1 MNPSCF
7 VPAPTVTIGLFAAVL
22 AFGSVVTASSVTAAA
37 TAADRELRL
46 TVYNDNL
53 ALVSDSRT
61 IQVQAG
67 QSTVELADVP
77 AQIDPTSV
85 HLKALRS
92 PLEVLEQNFQYDLAS
107 PDRILQRYLD
117 QPVDAALKAGELKSG
132 ALLSF
137 DSGSLVLRRP
147 DGGVSLVTRAEVADL
162 RLPTLPE
169 GLRTRPTLVW
179 LLQAEK
185 GGATPVE
192 LSYLTG
198 GLSWHAEYVAVTD
211 EKDTSMDLSAWV
223 SLENSSGATYPDAK
237 LQLIAGDVQR
247 VQPPPPMMKSR
258 GGRDFQMA
266 MAAAPSEGFAE
277 ETFFEYHL
285 YTLDRSTTIAD
296 RETKQVS
303 LFPTATTPVKKVYEY
318 NGQAD
323 AKKVRII
330 LEAENK
336 KELGL
341 GMPLPAGKVRVYK
354 KDSRGDLQF
363 VGEDQIDHTPK
374 NEKLRLGV
382 GKAFDIVAERVE
394 LSQDRITDRVSDR
407 KVQVKLRNRKTEAVE
422 VVVQESVWGDWEIRE
437 ASIPSFKKDARTA
450 EFRVPVAADT
460 EAILTFTVRQTS

>member
-1 MNPSCF
+1 MTPSCL
-7 VPAPTVTIGLFAAVL
+7 VPAPAITVGLFAL
-22 AFGSVVTASSVTAAA
+22 AFVLGSVVAAGPVA
-37 TAADRELRL
+37 AADRELRL

-85 HLKALRS
+85 HLKPLGS

-117 QPVDAALKAGELKSG
+117 QPVDAALKGGELKSG

-137 DSGSLVLRRP
+137 DGGSLVLRRP
-147 DGGVSLVTRAEVADL
+147 DGGVSLVTREEVADL

-179 LLQAEK
+179 LVQAEK

-211 EKDTSMDLSAWV
+211 EKDTRMDLSAWV
-223 SLENSSGATYPDAK
+223 SLENNSGATYPEAK

-247 VQPPPPMMKSR
+247 VQPPPSPMMMR
-258 GGRDFQMA
+258 GVQAGAKLMMSA
-266 MAAAPSEGFAE
+266 SEGFAE

-285 YTLDRSTTIAD
+285 YTLDRTTTIAD
-296 RETKQVS
+296 RETKHVS
-303 LFPTATTPVKKVYEY
+303 LFPTAATPVKKIYEY
-318 NGQAD
+318 NGQRD

-382 GKAFDIVAERVE
+382 GKAFDIVAERIE
-394 LSQDRITDRVSDR
+394 LSQDRITDRVFDR
-407 KVQVKLRNRKTEAVE
+407 KIQVKLRNRKTEAVE
-422 VVVQESVWGDWEIRE
+422 VVVQESVWGDWEIRD
-437 ASIPSFKKDARTA
+437 ASLPFVKKDARTA

>member
-1 MNPSCF
+1 MNPSCL
-7 VPAPTVTIGLFAAVL
+7 VPAPALTVGLFALALVL
-22 AFGSVVTASSVTAAA
+22 GSVATASSA
-37 TAADRELRL
+37 TVADRELRL

-67 QSTVELADVP
+67 QSAVELADVP

-85 HLKALRS
+85 HLKPLGS
-92 PLEVLEQNFQYDLAS
+92 PLQVLEQNFQYDLAS

-117 QPVDAALKAGELKSG
+117 QPVEAALKGGELKSG

-137 DSGSLVLRRP
+137 DGGSLVLRRP
-147 DGGVSLVTRAEVADL
+147 DGGVSLVTREEVADL

-185 GGATPVE
+185 AGATPVE

-198 GLSWHAEYVAVTD
+198 GLSWHAEYVAVAD
-211 EKDTSMDLSAWV
+211 EKDTRMDLSAWV
-223 SLENSSGATYPDAK
+223 SLENGSGATYPEAR

-247 VQPPPPMMKSR
+247 VQPAPPSPMMMRNLAEAVSLKAGSSR
-258 GGRDFQMA
+258 GF
-266 MAAAPSEGFAE
+266 EE

-285 YTLDRSTTIAD
+285 YTLDRATTIAD

-303 LFPTATTPVKKVYEY
+303 LFPTASTPVKKIYEY
-318 NGQAD
+318 NGSRD

-336 KELGL
+336 KELGM

-374 NEKLRLGV
+374 NEKIRLGV
-382 GKAFDIVAERVE
+382 GKAFDIVAERNE
-394 LSQDRITDRVSDR
+394 LSQDRITDRVFDR

-422 VVVQESVWGDWEIRE
+422 VVVQESVWGDWEIRD
-437 ASIPSFKKDARTA
+437 ASLPFVKKDARTA
-450 EFRVPVAADT
+450 EFRVPVPADT
-460 EAILTFTVRQTS
+460 ETILTFTIRQTS

>member
-7 VPAPTVTIGLFAAVL
+7 VPAPAVAVGLSVLVL
-22 AFGSVVTASSVTAAA
+22 ALGSAVAASSAS
-37 TAADRELRL
+37 AADRELRL

-53 ALVSDSRT
+53 ALVSDNRT

-85 HLKALRS
+85 HLKGLGS
-92 PLEVLEQNFQYDLAS
+92 PLDVLEQNFQYDLAS

-117 QPVDAALKAGELKSG
+117 QPVEAALKAGELKSG

-137 DSGSLVLRRP
+137 DGGSLVLRRP
-147 DGGVSLVTRAEVADL
+147 DGGVSLVTREEVADL

-198 GLSWHAEYVAVTD
+198 GLAWHAEYVAVSD
-211 EKDTSMDLSAWV
+211 EKDTQMDLSAWV

-247 VQPPPPMMKSR
+247 VQPQPPPMLK
-258 GGRDFQMA
+258 GRDVQVMA
-266 MAAAPSEGFAE
+266 MRAAPSEGFAE

-285 YTLDRSTTIAD
+285 YTLDRPTTIAD

-303 LFPTATTPVKKVYEY
+303 LFPTATTPVKKVYEF
-318 NGQAD
+318 NGQVD

-394 LSQDRITDRVSDR
+394 LSQDRITDRVFDR
-407 KVQVKLRNRKTEAVE
+407 SIQVKLRNRKTEAVE
-422 VVVQESVWGDWEIRE
+422 VVVQESVWGDWEIRN
-437 ASIPSFKKDARTA
+437 PSLPFVKKDARTA

>member
-1 MNPSCF
+1 MNSPCF
-7 VPAPTVTIGLFAAVL
+7 VPAPAVTVGLSVLVL
-22 AFGSVVTASSVTAAA
+22 ALGSAVAASSAS
-37 TAADRELRL
+37 AADRELRL

-53 ALVSDSRT
+53 ALVSDNRT

-85 HLKALRS
+85 HLKGLGS
-92 PLEVLEQNFQYDLAS
+92 PLDVLEQNFQYDLAS

-117 QPVDAALKAGELKSG
+117 LPVEAALKAGELKSG

-137 DSGSLVLRRP
+137 DGGSLVLRRP
-147 DGGVSLVTRAEVADL
+147 DGGVSLVTREEVADL

-211 EKDTSMDLSAWV
+211 EKDTRMDLSAWV
-223 SLENSSGATYPDAK
+223 SLENSSGATYPEAK

-247 VQPPPPMMKSR
+247 VQPPSPVIMR
-258 GGRDFQMA
+258 GGRGEVAMMA
-266 MAAAPSEGFAE
+266 KASDGFAE

-285 YTLDRSTTIAD
+285 YTLDRPTTIAD

-303 LFPTATTPVKKVYEY
+303 LFPTASTPVKKVYEF
-318 NGQAD
+318 NGQVD

-336 KELGL
+336 QELGL

-354 KDSRGDLQF
+354 KDSHGDLQF

-394 LSQDRITDRVSDR
+394 LSQDRVTDRVIDR
-407 KVQVKLRNRKTEAVE
+407 SIQVKLRNRKTEAVE
-422 VVVQESVWGDWEIRE
+422 VVVQESVWGDWEIRN
-437 ASIPSFKKDARTA
+437 PSLPFVKKDARTA
-450 EFRVPVAADT
+450 EFLVPVAADT

>member
-7 VPAPTVTIGLFAAVL
+7 VPAPAVAVGLSVLVL
-22 AFGSVVTASSVTAAA
+22 ALGSAVAASSAS
-37 TAADRELRL
+37 AADRELRL

-53 ALVSDSRT
+53 ALVSDNRT

-85 HLKALRS
+85 HLKGLGG
-92 PLEVLEQNFQYDLAS
+92 PLDVLEQNFQYDLAS

-117 QPVDAALKAGELKSG
+117 LPVEAALKAGELKSG

-137 DSGSLVLRRP
+137 DGGSLVLRRP
-147 DGGVSLVTRAEVADL
+147 DGGVSLVTREEVADL

-211 EKDTSMDLSAWV
+211 EKDTRMDLSAWV
-223 SLENSSGATYPDAK
+223 SLENSSGATYPEAK

-247 VQPPPPMMKSR
+247 VQPPSPVIMR
-258 GGRDFQMA
+258 GGRGEVAMMA
-266 MAAAPSEGFAE
+266 KASDGFAE

-285 YTLDRSTTIAD
+285 YTLDRPTTIAD

-303 LFPTATTPVKKVYEY
+303 LFPTASTPVKKVYEF
-318 NGQAD
+318 NGQVD

-336 KELGL
+336 QELGL

-354 KDSRGDLQF
+354 KDSHGDLQF

-394 LSQDRITDRVSDR
+394 LSQDRVTDRVIDR
-407 KVQVKLRNRKTEAVE
+407 SIQVKLRNRKTEAVE
-422 VVVQESVWGDWEIRE
+422 VVVQESVWGDWEIRN
-437 ASIPSFKKDARTA
+437 PSLPFVKKDARTA
-450 EFRVPVAADT
+450 EFLVPVAADT

>member
-1 MNPSCF
+1 MNPSCL
-7 VPAPTVTIGLFAAVL
+7 VPVPTVTVGLFAVVL
-22 AFGSVVTASSVTAAA
+22 ALGSVVVASSATAAA

-53 ALVSDSRT
+53 ALVSDTRT

-67 QSTVELADVP
+67 QSNVELADVP

-85 HLKALRS
+85 HLKGLGS

-117 QPVDAALKAGELKSG
+117 QPVDAALKGGELKSG

-137 DSGSLVLRRP
+137 DGGSLVLRRP

-198 GLSWHAEYVAVTD
+198 GLSWHAEYVAVAD

-223 SLENSSGATYPDAK
+223 SLENSSGATYPEAN

-247 VQPPPPMMKSR
+247 VQAPLPMMKSR
-258 GGRDFQMA
+258 GGREVMMA
-266 MAAAPSEGFAE
+266 MADASQGFAE

-285 YTLDRSTTIAD
+285 YTLDRPTTIAD

-303 LFPTATTPVKKVYEY
+303 LFPVASTPVKKIYEY
-318 NGQAD
+318 NGQRD

-336 KELGL
+336 KELGM
-341 GMPLPAGKVRVYK
+341 GMPLPAGKVRESK
-354 KDSRGDLQF
+354 KDSRGDLQI

-394 LSQDRITDRVSDR
+394 LSQDRITDRVFDR
-407 KVQVKLRNRKTEAVE
+407 TIQVKLRNRKTEAVE
-422 VVVQESVWGDWEIRE
+422 VVVQESVWGDWEIRD
-437 ASIPSFKKDARTA
+437 ASLPFVKKDARTA
-450 EFRVPVAADT
+450 EFRVAVAADT